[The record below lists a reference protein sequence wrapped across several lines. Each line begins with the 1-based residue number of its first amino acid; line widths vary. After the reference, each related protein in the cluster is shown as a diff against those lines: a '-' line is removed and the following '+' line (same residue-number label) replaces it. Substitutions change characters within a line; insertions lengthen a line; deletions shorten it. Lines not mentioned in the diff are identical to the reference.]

1 MQRTEETRDA
11 DEGERR
17 ASDGV
22 GSHAG
27 TEVAEG
33 EGFEPPG
40 LAPSRFQDD
49 HIKPL

>member
-1 MQRTEETRDA
+1 MSETR
-11 DEGERR
+11 ERR
-17 ASDGV
+17 AFGRYDMRLR
-22 GSHAG
+22 